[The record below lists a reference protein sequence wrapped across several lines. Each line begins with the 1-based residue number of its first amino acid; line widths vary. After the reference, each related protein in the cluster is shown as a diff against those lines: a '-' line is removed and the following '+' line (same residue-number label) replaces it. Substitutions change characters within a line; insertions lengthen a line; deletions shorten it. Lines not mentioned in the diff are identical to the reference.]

1 MSHILK
7 KAYVSTVNL
16 GYLETI
22 LLKLF
27 PDNLDKNF
35 SAYYEAAEFCWSIA
49 HGSLQHLRPRP
60 LGNGNEEKIIPR
72 KKIIFLDCSETCITS
87 MEKRFISNSA
97 VPDI

>member
-27 PDNLDKNF
+27 PDNLDKIL
-35 SAYYEAAEFCWSIA
+35 SAYYEAAEFCWQIA
-49 HGSLQHLRPRP
+49 HGSQQHLGPRHI
-60 LGNGNEEKIIPR
+60 LINNEFWLHQQKANFKQEE
-72 KKIIFLDCSETCITS
+72 F
-87 MEKRFISNSA
+87 
-97 VPDI
+97 